1 MFNFSNPQ
9 PPSQER
15 EWQNKID
22 QFAHNHQTKLAAL
35 AWGTYQ
41 EQEQIQE
48 GKEAGD
54 ILGIDLKPTPHFVNC
69 PRKSLEKLNLQVNG
83 LLQEIIGIIN
93 GYKPEEEVVM
103 IAIGEGQ
110 IKLINF
116 APELP
121 PPDCFDSLGK
131 NTYTLRSDLEELL
144 REIFN

>member
-1 MFNFSNPQ
+1 MFNFSNPK
-9 PPSQER
+9 PPSQEH

-22 QFAHNHQTKLAAL
+22 QFAHNHQDILAAL

-41 EQEQIQE
+41 EQQNVKEE
-48 GKEAGD
+48 KEAVD
-54 ILGIDLKPTPHFVNC
+54 ILGIDLKPEPHFVHC
-69 PRKSLEKLNLQVNG
+69 PRENLEKLNIQVNG
-83 LLQEIIGIIN
+83 LLQEIIGIVN

-110 IKLINF
+110 IKLVNF

-131 NTYTLRSDLEELL
+131 DTYTLQSDLEKLL
-144 REIFN
+144 RETFN